1 MASSLPFARIQF
13 SVFLISAALISYQIL
28 LIKLF
33 SIQYWYHFAYL
44 IISIALLGFGASGT
58 CIVLFK
64 RQMKNRLPFVLF
76 ICPLLLVVSIWLNIY
91 LNRLISFNPL
101 MIIWH
106 LQEIINLLY
115 LSLSIFVPFFLG
127 ALCIGISFVA
137 APDHIH
143 KIYFANLTGSGLGS
157 LVVVLFFF
165 HVSPHGIMFVISL
178 VALCAAIGAC
188 TRRVYQ
194 GISVSREL
202 R

>member
-1 MASSLPFARIQF
+1 MTSSLPFARIQL

-28 LIKLF
+28 LVKLF

-64 RQMKNRLPFVLF
+64 RKLFNRLPSVLF
-76 ICPLLLVVSIWLNIY
+76 AFPLLFIVAIWMNIY
-91 LNRLISFNPL
+91 LNRLIAFNPL

-106 LQEIINLLY
+106 SQEIINLLY

-143 KIYFANLTGSGLGS
+143 KIYFANLTGSGFGS
-157 LVVVLFFF
+157 LIVV
-165 HVSPHGIMFVISL
+165 
-178 VALCAAIGAC
+178 
-188 TRRVYQ
+188 
-194 GISVSREL
+194 
-202 R
+202 